1 MRAGPGLA
9 PRVPAR
15 CSPAP
20 SLADAG
26 SEPLLHP
33 PAARKDLPRVRPPEG
48 GAPRV
53 RAPAPRP
60 GGLARCSPQRR
71 QGASCDLRGRGA
83 PRRRTRDSGDP
94 GPSPSGTSGEGAR
107 AVSGSSRP
115 SGALGTASE
124 QEPEEAGDGGGAAA
138 RVPRGCPGPAS
149 AAPSGSFPRAVPTSA
164 DRARVSSGRPPS
176 SSTPLS
182 VEARRVDSCGSPKMS
197 RPRLQVPPPS
207 YLAAGAA
214 GRTGLAGRL
223 RWYPPRPQPQPGRLA
238 GCAQRLRRLD
248 FPWGWLASSRPI
260 SSHPT
265 LLTPIP
271 NPRGRTCPRGE
282 APAVTSDAQ
291 GLLPP
296 ESEPSLGLS
305 STLQDL
311 AFPLSSVP
319 PHFLCAQGLQFCVI
333 PLLRPPSIQHTC
345 VQPSSPCLSSTPAF
359 CT

>member
-1 MRAGPGLA
+1 MQSPKA
-9 PRVPAR
+9 AR
-15 CSPAP
+15 C
-20 SLADAG
+20 
-26 SEPLLHP
+26 LL
-33 PAARKDLPRVRPPEG
+33 RLKG
-48 GAPRV
+48 
-53 RAPAPRP
+53 
-60 GGLARCSPQRR
+60 
-71 QGASCDLRGRGA
+71 QGCRGRGA

-248 FPWGWLASSRPI
+248 FSLGLAGFFPP
-260 SSHPT
+260 H
-265 LLTPIP
+265 
-271 NPRGRTCPRGE
+271 
-282 APAVTSDAQ
+282 
-291 GLLPP
+291 LLPP
-296 ESEPSLGLS
+296 HPAYTHSQS
-305 STLQDL
+305 
-311 AFPLSSVP
+311 
-319 PHFLCAQGLQFCVI
+319 QGEDMPTGRGPRGDQRC
-333 PLLRPPSIQHTC
+333 PRS
-345 VQPSSPCLSSTPAF
+345 PSS
-359 CT
+359 